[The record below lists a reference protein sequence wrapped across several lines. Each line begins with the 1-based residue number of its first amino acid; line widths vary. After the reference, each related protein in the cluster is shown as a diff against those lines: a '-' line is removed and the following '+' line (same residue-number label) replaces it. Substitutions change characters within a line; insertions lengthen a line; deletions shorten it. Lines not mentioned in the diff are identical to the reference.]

1 MYNNIK
7 KFVNPKYATIFLFC
21 VTVLLV
27 IIFMKSRKEPF
38 NKEERD
44 DLRNRF
50 EKKLDKKTD
59 AVNAAIQDTD
69 VIKDLRQN
77 KANKTDLASYATTS
91 QLTSGLGSKL
101 NTADFATKLA
111 ADTTKL
117 NTTDFA
123 TKLAADTTKLNTA
136 DFGSTLAADNTI
148 KGLNTEVGGLKAS
161 VSTLNTDV
169 GGVGGVGGLKA
180 SVSTLNTDV
189 NNLKTGK
196 LDISTYNTDK
206 STIPTTLTINTLV
219 NDAVTAQVGMINSAE
234 SAYNTASGNFDTN
247 ASAKTTAFNDN
258 ATAKTTAFN
267 TNANQLT
274 IDFSSNALA
283 RTTSFNNNAS
293 LKYSEVSALK
303 SAAEDA
309 KTAAE
314 QAKDAAE
321 AAKAASARIYNNVF
335 GQQSTEVITQSN
347 IYRNGFRFNESTGYY
362 ESQAESFTTIEGL
375 VSDNTFTQEKKVIQD
390 INAFNAKYYDYL
402 SCKADSSKCPQG
414 KTAAILKSELLA
426 LSLTLQTSIATLKN
440 TYQGL
445 SQETDGTQSLLDKA
459 AQIDD
464 LRQDLDAKMAKIIES
479 KNSPNE
485 MTQQLDSTV
494 YAGILWSI
502 LGTSLLYYIFTE

>member
-69 VIKDLRQN
+69 VIKDLRKN
-77 KANKTDLASYATTS
+77 KADKTDLASYATTS

-101 NTADFATKLA
+101 NTADFGKTLAT
-111 ADTTKL
+111 
-117 NTTDFA
+117 
-123 TKLAADTTKLNTA
+123 DTTKLNTA
-136 DFGSTLAADNTI
+136 DFGSTLAKDATI
-148 KGLNTEVGGLKAS
+148 KGLNTDVGGLKTS

-169 GGVGGVGGLKA
+169 SGLKT
-180 SVSTLNTDV
+180 SVSTLDTDV
-189 NNLKTGK
+189 SGLKSGK
-196 LDISTYNTDK
+196 LDISTYDTDK
-206 STIPTTLTINTLV
+206 KTIPTTDTINKLV
-219 NDAVTAQVGMINSAE
+219 DDAVGSQVGKITTAE
-234 SAYNTASGNFDTN
+234 SDYNTASVNFNSN
-247 ASAKTTAFNDN
+247 AAAKTRDFSNNVT
-258 ATAKTTAFN
+258 
-267 TNANQLT
+267 QLT
-274 IDFSSNALA
+274 TDFNNNAQA

-303 SAAEDA
+303 TAAEEA

-314 QAKDAAE
+314 RAKVAAE
-321 AAKAASARIYNNVF
+321 AAKAASATIYNNVF

-347 IYRNGFRFNESTGYY
+347 IYRNGFKFNESTGYY

-375 VSDNTFTQEKKVIQD
+375 VSDNTFTEEKIVIQN

-414 KTAAILKSELLA
+414 KTAANLKSELLA
-426 LSLTLQTSIATLKN
+426 LSSTLQTSIATLKN